1 MSASI
6 EKGINALKRQV
17 DSSVAAFFSSCVHC
31 GICAEAC
38 LFYTETGDPER
49 TPINKTEPLRRIWK
63 SEFTLIGRFGKMLG
77 LAKKVD
83 DQLLEKWQELVY
95 DSCTM
100 CGRCSMVCPVG
111 NDIALMIRKTREG
124 MAAAGQAPEGLIG
137 ATSRAVTI
145 GSPMGVKWPALRAQI
160 KHVEEDT
167 GLSIPVDQA
176 DAEYMVLLSSMEI
189 MNFPEFI
196 EAIARIFDKTD
207 VSWTISSEAFEATN
221 SGIQI
226 GVSDIAAELVQRIV
240 DVAEKLR
247 VKTVISPECGHAYTA
262 IRWDGPN
269 LVGRSFGFK
278 VRHILEVLDDLRQ
291 QGRLKTSSK
300 ETQKLTYHDPCQI
313 ARRGGVIDEPR
324 RLINMVSDN
333 FVEMPDA
340 GKMNWCCGAG
350 GGVSANERADEIRLK
365 VFERKK
371 AQLDAV
377 KPDAIVSA
385 CSNCR
390 IHLEDGLE
398 EYNMDIPLLS
408 LTETIAEHLAEN

>member
-17 DSSVAAFFSSCVHC
+17 DSTVAAFFSSCVHC
-31 GICAEAC
+31 GLCAQAC
-38 LFYTETGDPER
+38 LFYTETGDPKR

-63 SEFTLIGRFGKMLG
+63 SEFTLMGRVGKVLG
-77 LAKKVD
+77 LTKKVD
-83 DQLLEKWQELVY
+83 DKFLEEWQELVY

-111 NDIALMIRKTREG
+111 NDITMMIRKTREG
-124 MAAAGQAPEGLIG
+124 MAAAGQAPAGLIG
-137 ATSRAVTI
+137 ATTRAVTI

-167 GLSIPVDQA
+167 GLKVPVDVE
-176 DAEYMVLLSSMEI
+176 DVEYMLLLSSMEI

-196 EAIARIFDKTD
+196 EAVAKIFNRAGAT
-207 VSWTISSEAFEATN
+207 WTISSEAFEATN

-240 DVAEKLR
+240 DVADKLR

-269 LVGRSFGFK
+269 LVGKAFNFK
-278 VRHILEVLDDLRQ
+278 VRHILEVLDDLRKE
-291 QGRLKTSSK
+291 GRLKMASK
-300 ETQKLTYHDPCQI
+300 ESQKLTYHDPCQI
-313 ARRGGVIDEPR
+313 SRRGGVIDEPR
-324 RLINMVSDN
+324 NLINMVSDN

-340 GKMNWCCGAG
+340 SKMNWCCGAG
-350 GGVSANERADEIRLK
+350 GGVSANERADGLRLK

-371 AQLDAV
+371 AQIDAI
-377 KPDAIVSA
+377 KPDAIISA

-408 LTETIAEHLAEN
+408 LTETLAEHLAND